1 MLSDFA
7 EPLHLKHDLSSGKC
21 LKIILCSGK
30 DVQLIELLTQLLN
43 SCYKILYTMCMEIFE
58 EAPDPFQPSFGLSAA
73 KVFVSWSKLD
83 FIQLLFNIIWHYF
96 L

>member
-7 EPLHLKHDLSSGKC
+7 EPLHLKNDLSSGKC

-58 EAPDPFQPSFGLSAA
+58 EAPDPFQPFFGLSAA

>member
-7 EPLHLKHDLSSGKC
+7 EPLHLKNDLSSGKC

-58 EAPDPFQPSFGLSAA
+58 EAPDPFQPGVSALLRSLCG
-73 KVFVSWSKLD
+73 KSLRFVVKARLHP
-83 FIQLLFNIIWHYF
+83 ITV
-96 L
+96 